1 MLNLNASDIF
11 IREIKIIPSYST
23 TELEIYQAISMLKN
37 SLIKPEILISHR
49 FNLNEAVKALEL
61 SEKGETIKAIVYGY

>member
-1 MLNLNASDIF
+1 
-11 IREIKIIPSYST
+11 
-23 TELEIYQAISMLKN
+23 MLKS